1 MMSYDTE
8 CVFCKIIE
16 KKIPSA
22 TIYEDPYVISF
33 LDINPRFKGHV
44 LVVPKVHVS
53 TLDQLGDEAIA
64 HLFVVVKHIAKNLVE
79 NLGAAGYNIM
89 INNGRVAGQVVPHL
103 HVHII
108 PRYKDEKQGMG
119 FEVAFP
125 VDEKAKSMLND
136 IAEKVKL
143 TKEIKPIFRSEEKKE
158 QKGHE
163 EEEREGNSEKSG
175 KSSSL
180 PYESEYFND
189 DGTPKFK

>member
-1 MMSYDTE
+1 MSYDTE
-8 CVFCKIIE
+8 CVFCRIIE

-22 TIYEDPYVISF
+22 IIYEDPYVISF
-33 LDINPRFKGHV
+33 LDINPRFKGHA

-53 TLDQLGDEAIA
+53 TLDQLSDEATA

-79 NLGAAGYNIM
+79 NLGAAGYNIT

-108 PRYKDEKQGMG
+108 PRYEDKRQGVG
-119 FEVAFP
+119 FEAVFP
-125 VDEKAKSMLND
+125 VDEEAKTTLND

-143 TKEIKPIFRSEEKKE
+143 TREIKPIFKDKEKEE
-158 QKGHE
+158 QKGNE
-163 EEEREGNSEKSG
+163 EKEKAENSEKSS
-175 KSSSL
+175 KASSL